1 MVRLDPQHPLQTL
14 VGVFAAWKSFLLAVA
29 IGSSVG
35 PAYDT
40 SSTLTSPLIPSPNE
54 STFDVATKLTRW
66 DAIYFMQAAR
76 RGYLFEQEWAFGS
89 GLPTVISFITEGIL
103 SDPLPREPLEVNLIY
118 STYWSWVR

>member
-1 MVRLDPQHPLQTL
+1 MVQLDPQHPLQSL

-54 STFDVATKLTRW
+54 SAFDIATKLTRW
-66 DAIYFMQAAR
+66 DAIYFIQTSR

-103 SDPLPREPLEVNLIY
+103 SNLLLREI
-118 STYWSWVR
+118 